1 MSFNL
6 TMLNLWIG
14 MCRGATGVPK
24 ALREMGY
31 QDKWIELKFLNEKLE
46 HVCPDLIIAS
56 NEMKHTMLL
65 EFKSGANAEP
75 DQLSRYSNV
84 TRDDLE
90 QKAFIETRAAEDHDV
105 AVVGRA
111 EHKERL
117 QKGLSEG
124 DYSFPLLVANDD
136 GLALS
141 LNQFRPRELSA
152 LFTPTLGIDWEQVP
166 TGFVPLDGDSELW
179 EVAEF
184 VVPKVLQYLS
194 ERRPVVRPKE
204 VCQDVC
210 CVAWGSMGQPAREVM
225 EKKVLAVLREATR
238 RHFKPYLRWQ
248 RHTGFFHVVDN
259 PLDLAPDKRT
269 VAYRKLQNYQRR
281 FIERL
286 KKGPAAGG
294 EQLEI
299 AFPDGGR

>member
-31 QDKWIELKFLNEKLE
+31 QDKWIEWRFFNEKLE
-46 HVCPDLIIAS
+46 HVCPDLIVAS

-75 DQLSRYSNV
+75 DQLRRYSNV
-84 TRDDLE
+84 TRDDLV
-90 QKAFIETRAAEDHDV
+90 QKAFMEARAAERHDV
-105 AVVGRA
+105 TLVGQA
-111 EHKERL
+111 EHEERL
-117 QKGLSEG
+117 GKGLSEG
-124 DYSFPLLVANDD
+124 GYSFPLLAAHDD

-141 LNQFRPRELSA
+141 LNQFLPAELNT
-152 LFTPTLGIDWEQVP
+152 LFAPTLKIDWDRVP
-166 TGFVPLDGDSELW
+166 TGFVPLDADSELW
-179 EVAEF
+179 EVAEV

-194 ERRPVVRPKE
+194 ERRPVVRPGE

-210 CVAWGSMGQPAREVM
+210 IVWGSMGSPAKELM
-225 EKKVLAVLREATR
+225 EKKVLAVLREAAR

-248 RHTGFFHVVDN
+248 SHAGFFEVVDN
-259 PLDLAPDKRT
+259 PLDLKPDRRT
-269 VAYRKLQNYQRR
+269 AVYRKLQSAQKR
-281 FIERL
+281 FIKRL
-286 KKGPAAGG
+286 RRGLAAGG
-294 EQLEI
+294 EQLSL
-299 AFPDGGR
+299 FPE